1 MYYVSAMRSDALV
14 HAPSSPVKRIH
25 LVGRRTGQH
34 LGDAPIVHTIAPPAL
49 LAAHPVLPHCGSTPV
64 PLAQPITNSTLRQ
77 AQGYSAA
84 QCPSPPL
91 RPACYATRLRHRAPL
106 RGMQGGVSAAIFAL
120 APHLLAPPQK
130 GRTPADA
137 NRESSRSLASLGAA
151 AFASASGW
159 HLFPAPLL
167 VPSRLRAFII
177 LPPAPQWGKGGCAGT
192 VSTDHSAGQ
201 EVHTYEVDLMLETT
215 ACGNDDIPMAR
226 VPSGCIEVV
235 EQCFVKLP
243 RDSSVIRPYQT
254 STRRRQQ
261 ETVWWVKSVARAVD
275 AHNGLKEHWWRSV
288 WRGDRE
294 RALDGR
300 MSWWKPRN
308 VTLITSESSA
318 SEICAPNLP
327 AILKRQK
334 SSKPLA
340 KPVESQIT
348 VRTRRKRCKQLPL
361 GDIRHLRA
369 YTRLLD
375 HKSVASAGRGRDSEE
390 PKRPQLIQFYSF
402 NRFLLVLKACQG
414 TKSAKN
420 YCTTEAGSIH
430 KCVGIGV
437 SGRKQTSAQGRR
449 SSTQAA
455 GIEREGG
462 GERAAGGGGGGGGGW
477 EPNGAG
483 ERAANGAGTERGGRE
498 RTAQGARAA
507 NGASERRGGRTA
519 NGAGRVQR
527 ARARGRAANGAEARA
542 ASTSAGAGGERRGRA
557 GSEWRQRTARGAKR
571 RNGAGAEQRTARG
584 ARAASTSAVAGGR
597 TARGSGQRM
606 ARAPERERQAANGA
620 RARGADSERRSGAC
634 NEHERGGRA
643 ANGAGERAGKVYER
657 GGESGQ
663 PEPKKKKQFLFA
675 IWYIWRKGAS
685 VAAMLQRREP
695 IEAKSLRG

>member
-49 LAAHPVLPHCGSTPV
+49 LAEHPVLPHCGS
-64 PLAQPITNSTLRQ
+64 S

-137 NRESSRSLASLGAA
+137 NRKSSRSLASLGAA

-159 HLFPAPLL
+159 HLFALRTHQQWSHGGRTVRNHRFPAPLL
-167 VPSRLRAFII
+167 VPSRLRTFII

-215 ACGNDDIPMAR
+215 ACGNDNIPMAR

-294 RALDGR
+294 RALDVR

-375 HKSVASAGRGRDSEE
+375 HKSVAR
-390 PKRPQLIQFYSF
+390 
-402 NRFLLVLKACQG
+402 LVKAQRVP
-414 TKSAKN
+414 KN
-420 YCTTEAGSIH
+420 YSIVPLRLGAFTS
-430 KCVGIGV
+430 VGIGV

-455 GIEREGG
+455 GIEHEGG
-462 GERAAGGGGGGGGGW
+462 GERAAGGGGGGGGR

-483 ERAANGAGTERGGRE
+483 ERAANGAGTERGGR
-498 RTAQGARAA
+498 AANGAGARAA

-519 NGAGRVQR
+519 NGAGG
-527 ARARGRAANGAEARA
+527 ACSEHEHGGRAANGAEARA

-557 GSEWRQRTARGAKR
+557 GSEWRQRTARGANGER
-571 RNGAGAEQRTARG
+571 RRGRTANGAG

-597 TARGSGQRM
+597 TARGSG
-606 ARAPERERQAANGA
+606 AANGAGTERERQAANGA

-634 NEHERGGRA
+634 NEHERGGQA

-663 PEPKKKKQFLFA
+663 PEPKKKKTVF
-675 IWYIWRKGAS
+675 IRDMVWRKGAS